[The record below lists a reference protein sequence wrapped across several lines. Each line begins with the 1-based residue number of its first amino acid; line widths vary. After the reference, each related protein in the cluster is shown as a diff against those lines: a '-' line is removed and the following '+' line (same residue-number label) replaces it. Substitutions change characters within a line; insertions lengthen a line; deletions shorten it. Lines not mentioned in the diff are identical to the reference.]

1 MLGKIKNELE
11 MPSELRKFG
20 SGWLSGTVALLA
32 AVAGLALVIVMRY
45 PAYFS
50 MPELKVLHDS
60 GTVRI
65 AAHVFLLLAY
75 GLALLNLILRP
86 SRALGYT
93 ALAIALLAGLLGGST
108 VDARTGAS
116 SSVFFGLD
124 FFIVNVLFTG
134 FLFIPLE
141 RLLPKKPEQRLFRQE
156 WREDILYYLVSSMF
170 VQVLTY
176 MTMAPSTAILQAT
189 GNWASFRAAV
199 GHQPWLLQVVEIML
213 LTDFVQ
219 YWLHRAFHRV
229 PFLWGFHAVH
239 HSAKSMDWM
248 AGARMHFLEII
259 VLRSSTAI
267 PMFTLGFDPSALQ
280 AYVLLVYVYSSFIH
294 ANVRGDFNTLG
305 LWLVTP
311 RFHHWH
317 HGIEKEAIDVNF
329 AIHFPMYD
337 RLFGTFHLPKGI
349 WPVGYGVGGHP
360 VPNGYWKQ
368 FFYPFRRTQA

>member
-11 MPSELRKFG
+11 MPTELRKFG